1 MTPEEMK
8 KLEEAHKK
16 AMEGLAAFNKEA
28 KDLNETI
35 SFGK

>member
-8 KLEEAHKK
+8 KLEEVHKK

-28 KDLNETI
+28 KALNEII